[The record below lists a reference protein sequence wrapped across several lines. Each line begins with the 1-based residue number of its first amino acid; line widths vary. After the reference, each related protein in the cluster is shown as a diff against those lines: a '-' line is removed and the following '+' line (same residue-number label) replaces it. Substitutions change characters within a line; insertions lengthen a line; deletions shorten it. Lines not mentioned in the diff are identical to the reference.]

1 MLARSIPIVPKLGFV
16 RVCQALSARRFAFL
30 TSGAAL
36 VQAAG
41 IMDAGTK
48 AAAEG
53 VVSALSKGNA
63 DIYTRLLSCVRG
75 RCQQA
80 VTKCV
85 GKSGPCDQR
94 ASMRAARAECRP
106 LRESVMAAA
115 REGVCVP
122 YVERMRPAL
131 LRQCGGD
138 ASLLEARVAELT
150 HGCAA
155 AEAKKDAR
163 LGDCVAAA
171 FRDAQ
176 AECAARE
183 CRGAVAACAVRLCD
197 VHVPGD
203 ADSG

>member
-1 MLARSIPIVPKLGFV
+1 
-16 RVCQALSARRFAFL
+16 
-30 TSGAAL
+30 
-36 VQAAG
+36 
-41 IMDAGTK
+41 MDAGIK

-53 VVSALSKGNA
+53 VVSALSEGDA
-63 DIYTRLLSCVRG
+63 GIHTRLLSCVRG

-94 ASMRAARAECRP
+94 AAMRSARAECRP
-106 LRESVMAAA
+106 LREVVMAAA
-115 REGVCVP
+115 RESVCVP

-138 ASLLEARVAELT
+138 TSLVEKRVAELT

-155 AEAKKDAR
+155 AEAKQDAR
-163 LGDCVAAA
+163 LGECIAAR

-183 CRGAVAACAVRLCD
+183 CREAVAACAARLCD
-197 VHVPGD
+197 VSVSGD
-203 ADSG
+203 G